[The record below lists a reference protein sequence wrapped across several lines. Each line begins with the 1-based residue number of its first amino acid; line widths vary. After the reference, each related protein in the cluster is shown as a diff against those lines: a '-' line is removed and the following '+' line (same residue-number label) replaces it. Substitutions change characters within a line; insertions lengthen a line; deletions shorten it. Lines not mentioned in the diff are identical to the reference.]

1 MTRNQAPP
9 PRPFV
14 RSLTP
19 LRPDRKIVLVDM
31 DGTLSDCSHREH
43 HIQTARPNWPAF
55 FRGMGQDPPNASIVE
70 LTRSLA
76 ADHDIL
82 IVTGRPQEFLHETL
96 NWLTRNGISPAEIW
110 MRRAEDHRP
119 DFVVKREVLD
129 HIPRDRV
136 VFVLDDRERVCDMWD
151 SEGLVCHRVKQGEC
165 ELTRKN

>member
-1 MTRNQAPP
+1 MTQNKASI

-14 RSLTP
+14 QKITP
-19 LRPDRKIVLVDM
+19 LRPERKIVLVDM
-31 DGTLSDCSHREH
+31 DGTLADCSHREH
-43 HIQTARPNWPAF
+43 HIQTKPPNWPAF

-70 LTRSLA
+70 LTRRLA

-82 IVTGRPQEFLHETL
+82 IVTGRPQEFLGETL
-96 NWLTRNGISPAEIW
+96 DWLARNGIAPAEIW
-110 MRRAEDHRP
+110 MRRAGDHRP

-129 HIPRDRV
+129 HVPRERI

-165 ELTRKN
+165 ELTRKS